1 MFCGGNNTAEL
12 YVNGELVDNNP
23 DMYFENHPDRELTAA
38 LPSNIKKVV
47 TLMIPFGRVGS
58 TTKSFKGQ
66 IDSVTVGKELEI
78 NDERGLIP
86 QNEMEASACSEANQ
100 SGNEGPARFVLDG
113 NPDTFWHSNW
123 SNDLSLSDEDHHK
136 VSDRKSVV

>member
-1 MFCGGNNTAEL
+1 M
-12 YVNGELVDNNP
+12 
-23 DMYFENHPDRELTAA
+23 
-38 LPSNIKKVV
+38 
-47 TLMIPFGRVGS
+47 
-58 TTKSFKGQ
+58 
-66 IDSVTVGKELEI
+66 TVGKELEI

-86 QNEMEASACSEANQ
+86 QNEMEASACSEADQ

-136 VSDRKSVV
+136 VSLTFKDGNPRTVAKLTYLPRQDRNNGRILQYRVLVEKADGTTVTVADGEWADNASRKTAVFEPVEADRKSVV